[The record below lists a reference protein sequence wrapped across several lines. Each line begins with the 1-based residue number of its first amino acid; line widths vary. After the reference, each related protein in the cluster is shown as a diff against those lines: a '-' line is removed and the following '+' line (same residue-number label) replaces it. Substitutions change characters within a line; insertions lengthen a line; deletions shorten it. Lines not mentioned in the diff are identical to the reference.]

1 MEEYFLGLGDEFSA
15 DNTLYGGLFKSYTF
29 PSPKLPS
36 DLKPAPTNILL
47 VTFPTVL
54 ENVALT
60 LAKMFTSLPLLFD
73 KRHTIV

>member
-47 VTFPTVL
+47 VTFPTVFY
-54 ENVALT
+54 VVIQIFFT
-60 LAKMFTSLPLLFD
+60 LLCSCIA
-73 KRHTIV
+73 I